1 MTGFLDQYDGAADA
15 DKLKVLFGAIRRDPD
30 GLFTELRARRPILL
44 TPPPQVFAVVTH
56 MRDVQ
61 EVLSQWTV
69 FTVRHYARA
78 MDPSVGPFMLARDD
92 TEINQRDK
100 SIMLTVM
107 ARADAP
113 TVRDVVARLTRRAL
127 DALGGQSTFEVVEAV
142 SRRVP
147 IEFCGAHFGFPG
159 PDRQTMA
166 RWSRATQHD
175 MFYNLFADTAIH
187 DANVQAGTEMR
198 AYLKRLIGQR
208 HRQLAGNPALDDT
221 LSRLLKLSPPPSI
234 GFDRERIVSNVMGLL
249 VGMVET
255 TSAAVVQALDQLLAR
270 PNELQAA
277 TEAALADDDATVA
290 AYVWEALRF
299 FPINAFAGRVCV
311 APYTLAGG
319 SDHATEVPAG
329 AFMLVAGRSAMR
341 DERAIADPETFRA
354 DRPSHH
360 TIHFGH
366 GPHTCLG
373 SQINLVQV
381 PEIVKHLLRL
391 PGLKRADGPAGELD
405 FQGGPFPERFSVG
418 YAAPAVAC

>member
-1 MTGFLDQYDGAADA
+1 
-15 DKLKVLFGAIRRDPD
+15 
-30 GLFTELRARRPILL
+30 
-44 TPPPQVFAVVTH
+44 
-56 MRDVQ
+56 
-61 EVLSQWTV
+61 
-69 FTVRHYARA
+69 
-78 MDPSVGPFMLARDD
+78 
-92 TEINQRDK
+92 
-100 SIMLTVM
+100 M

-127 DALGGQSTFEVVEAV
+127 DEVAGQGTLEVVEAV

-159 PDRQTMA
+159 PDRRTMA

-175 MFYNLFADTAIH
+175 MFYNLFADPAIH

-208 HRQLAGNPALDDT
+208 HRQLARNPALDDT

-255 TSAAVVQALDQLLAR
+255 TSAAAVQALDQLLAR

-299 FPINAFAGRVCV
+299 LPINIFTGRVCV

-319 SDHATEVPAG
+319 SDHATEVR
-329 AFMLVAGRSAMR
+329 VHAGRRKIGDAR
-341 DERAIADPETFRA
+341 RTGGRRPRGVPRRPAV
-354 DRPSHH
+354 PSHH
-360 TIHFGH
+360 PLRARPAHLSGVGDQPGA
-366 GPHTCLG
+366 GPGDRQTPVAAAGIEARRRPGRPARFPGRPVPGTVLG
-373 SQINLVQV
+373 QPRRARRGVLNASWSLSGILAATTSGPPRRETRLAGTGDVETMPFRSTLRRRQAAGPV
-381 PEIVKHLLRL
+381 PRVCGGDRRPSAL
-391 PGLKRADGPAGELD
+391 PM
-405 FQGGPFPERFSVG
+405 
-418 YAAPAVAC
+418 